1 MPTRR
6 DPTPRTS
13 TPAGSPNFGFIALA
27 RGINVGGKNRVSMKD
42 LAQAFEASGGTN
54 IKTYIPSGNVL
65 FDCKDP
71 ARCIAGVTRH
81 LRESLQLEIPLVWRS
96 AADYLRAV
104 KANPFLADGLDPAF
118 LSLGLLSNPPAP
130 SAVRELNPNHSPGD
144 QFRVIGDTMYLY
156 QPNGIARS
164 KLTNAWIDRA
174 LGVTSTFRNWKTAT
188 ALTALFS
195 PSSGS

>member
-13 TPAGSPNFGFIALA
+13 TPAGSPNFRFVALA

-42 LAQAFEASGGTN
+42 LAHAFEASGAST
-54 IKTYIPSGNVL
+54 IKTYIQSGNVL
-65 FDCKDP
+65 FDCKDAP
-71 ARCIAGVTRH
+71 RCIAGVTRH
-81 LRESLQLEIPLVWRS
+81 LRESLQLDVPLVWRS

-104 KANPFLADGLDPAF
+104 TANPFLAEGADTAF
-118 LSLGLLSNPPAP
+118 LSLGLLSKPPSP
-130 SAVRELNPNHSPGD
+130 SALRELDPNRSPGD
-144 QFRVIGDTMYLY
+144 QFKVIGDTMYLY

-164 KLTNAWIDRA
+164 KLTNAWIDAA
-174 LGVTSTFRNWKTAT
+174 LGVTSTFRNWRTAA
-188 ALTALFS
+188 ALAALFT

>member
-13 TPAGSPNFGFIALA
+13 TPAGSPSLGFIALA

-42 LAQAFEASGGTN
+42 LAQAFEASGGTS
-54 IKTYIPSGNVL
+54 IKTYIQSGNVL

-71 ARCIAGVTRH
+71 ALCVAGVTRH

-104 KANPFLADGLDPAF
+104 KANPFLADGVDPAF
-118 LSLGLLSNPPAP
+118 LSLGLLSKQPAP
-130 SAVRELNPNHSPGD
+130 STVRQLNPNHSPGD
-144 QFRVIGDTMYLY
+144 QFKVIGDTMYLC

-164 KLTNAWIDRA
+164 KLTTAWIDRA
-174 LGVTSTFRNWKTAT
+174 LGVTSTFRNWKTAA
-188 ALTALFS
+188 ALTALLS
-195 PSSGS
+195 PPSGS